1 MPIDRFYLDDPLEP
15 STQTELTGQEL
26 HHLSHVTR
34 ARAGGEIELINGK
47 GSLAIAEILEIKK
60 NAALLNIRSRLS
72 EEPVPFC
79 TVIAQAIP
87 RQNRL
92 DTIVEKST
100 ELGMDELWLFPGKL
114 SEKKELKENQLLR
127 LRKIAISA
135 MKQSGRLYLPAI
147 KLIPPIRQWS
157 PQSLPLYFGDI
168 DADAEPFL
176 KVWEVSPDEKGLIF
190 VIGPESGLHEDEIRQ
205 LKELQAIGVKLHQH
219 ILRTDTAPLT
229 ALSLISHAK
238 L

>member
-34 ARAGGEIELINGK
+34 ARVGNEIQLVNGK
-47 GSLAIAEILEIKK
+47 GSLAIAEILEINK
-60 NAALLNIRSRLS
+60 NTAFLNIQSRLS
-72 EEPVPFC
+72 KDPVPFRS
-79 TVIAQAIP
+79 VIAQAIP

-92 DTIVEKST
+92 DMIVEKST

-114 SEKKELKENQLLR
+114 SEKKELKENQLFR

-135 MKQSGRLYLPAI
+135 MKQSGRLFLPEI
-147 KLIPPIRQWS
+147 KLIPPIRQW
-157 PQSLPLYFGDI
+157 QSQPLPVYFGDI

-176 KVWEVSPDEKGLIF
+176 KVWEASPDEEGLIF
-190 VIGPESGLHEDEIRQ
+190 VIGPESGLHEDEIQQ
-205 LKELQAIGVKLHQH
+205 LKELHAIGVKLHQH
-219 ILRTDTAPLT
+219 ILRTDTAPLA